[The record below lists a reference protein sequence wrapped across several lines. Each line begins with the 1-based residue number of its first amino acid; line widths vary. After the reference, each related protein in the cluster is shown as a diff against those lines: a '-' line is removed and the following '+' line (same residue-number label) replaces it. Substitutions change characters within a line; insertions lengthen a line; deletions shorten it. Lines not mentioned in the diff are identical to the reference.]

1 VFVAARQHLLLIPGL
16 VCDAEVWR
24 YPAKHLADLAEVSIP
39 PAAQGETMADIA
51 RIALEAAPDK
61 FALAG
66 FSMGGYVALEML
78 RQAPERVTR
87 LALVDSSARA
97 DTPEKAESRRV
108 AIAACERGEFAAVID
123 RMMPILL
130 HSAHQSG
137 PLPAFVR
144 DMVGRVG
151 PEVFVR
157 RMRAIAGR
165 QDSRELLR
173 KTRQPVRALCGRED
187 AMTAIEDHVEI
198 AELAPNG
205 RFSLIEE
212 CGHMTVIERPQAVTA
227 LLRDWLVYG

>member
-1 VFVAARQHLLLIPGL
+1 MAGRQNLLLIPGL
-16 VCDAEVWR
+16 VCDAAVWR
-24 YPAKHLADLAEVSIP
+24 YPAEHLADIAEVSIP
-39 PAAQGETMADIA
+39 PATQGETMADMA
-51 RIALEAAPDK
+51 RIALDSAPDE

-78 RQAPERVTR
+78 RQAPERIMR
-87 LALVDSSARA
+87 LALLDSSARA
-97 DTPEKAESRRV
+97 DTPEKAESRRI

-130 HSAHQSG
+130 HPAHQSG
-137 PLPAFVR
+137 HLPAFVR
-144 DMVGRVG
+144 EMVGRIG
-151 PEVFVR
+151 SEVFVR
-157 RMRAIAGR
+157 RLRAIAGR

-173 KTRQPVRALCGRED
+173 KTTQPVRALCGRED
-187 AMTAIEDHVEI
+187 AMTSIADHIEI

-212 CGHMTVIERPQAVTA
+212 CGHMTIIERPQAATA